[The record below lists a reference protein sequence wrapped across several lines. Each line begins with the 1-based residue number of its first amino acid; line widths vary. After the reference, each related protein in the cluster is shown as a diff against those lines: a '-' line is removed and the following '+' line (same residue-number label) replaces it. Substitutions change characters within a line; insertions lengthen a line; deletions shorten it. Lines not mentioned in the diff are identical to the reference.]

1 MPTAIQWSPTQS
13 WINSE
18 PEDEEIWRV
27 VENKKGKKNAQS
39 SDAKVTTQKRVKQY
53 NSSAFV
59 TAKGTT
65 ALKTVSDDK
74 KPVKKRKRNIKE
86 QTEQSTPSKSKK
98 AKIALT
104 NPMVPDSNWGLNGVI
119 TVMPMIAYFRFYYR
133 AYIVQGIKCRKCV

>member
-1 MPTAIQWSPTQS
+1 MPTAIQWSATQP

-39 SDAKVTTQKRVKQY
+39 SNAKVTTENKVKQH
-53 NSSAFV
+53 NPSAFV

-86 QTEQSTPSKSKK
+86 QTEQSTPSKSKR
-98 AKIALT
+98 
-104 NPMVPDSNWGLNGVI
+104 PE
-119 TVMPMIAYFRFYYR
+119 
-133 AYIVQGIKCRKCV
+133 